1 MAVMA
6 SSVALWVK
14 LWIRCMAGADGR
26 ESGMISSAIAED
38 WAIPNNNAATPAE
51 AQNFWKKECFVFAIA
66 N

>member
-51 AQNFWKKECFVFAIA
+51 AQNF
-66 N
+66 